1 MRGLKGLIKT
11 SIGVLI
17 IVINF
22 MVGVI
27 LGGWF
32 LFLDP
37 IIACINSFS
46 IRLMILAIA
55 KCIIAIP
62 VCKMIIRI
70 GNTIGKMMILD
81 WF

>member
-1 MRGLKGLIKT
+1 MNKEKIHKFRRKLGW
-11 SIGVLI
+11 
-17 IVINF
+17 IVF
-22 MVGVI
+22 LV
-27 LGGWF
+27 GWF

-37 IIACINSFS
+37 IITCINSFS

-70 GNTIGKMMILD
+70 GTTIGKMMILD

>member
-1 MRGLKGLIKT
+1 MKGLIKT
-11 SIGVLI
+11 SLGVLI
-17 IVINF
+17 IVISF
-22 MVGVI
+22 MEDIV

-37 IIACINSFS
+37 IITCINSFS

-62 VCKMIIRI
+62 VCKMIIKI

>member
-1 MRGLKGLIKT
+1 MKGLIKT
-11 SIGVLI
+11 SLGVLI
-17 IVINF
+17 IVISF
-22 MVGVI
+22 IEGII

-32 LFLDP
+32 LFLNP

-62 VCKMIIRI
+62 VCKMIIKI
-70 GNTIGKMMILD
+70 GNTIGKMIILD

>member
-1 MRGLKGLIKT
+1 MKGLIKT
-11 SIGVLI
+11 SIGVSI
-17 IVINF
+17 IVISF

-46 IRLMILAIA
+46 IRLMIMAIA
-55 KCIIAIP
+55 KCVIAIP
-62 VCKMIIRI
+62 VCKMIIKI
-70 GNTIGKMMILD
+70 GNTIGKMIILD

>member
-1 MRGLKGLIKT
+1 MERLKGLIKT
-11 SIGVLI
+11 SLGVLI
-17 IVINF
+17 IVISF
-22 MVGVI
+22 MEGAI

-46 IRLMILAIA
+46 IRLMIIAIA

-70 GNTIGKMMILD
+70 GNTIGKMLILD

>member
-1 MRGLKGLIKT
+1 MKGLIKT
-11 SIGVLI
+11 SLGVLI
-17 IVINF
+17 IVISF
-22 MVGVI
+22 MEGIV

-32 LFLDP
+32 LFLAP
-37 IIACINSFS
+37 IITCINSFS

-62 VCKMIIRI
+62 VCKMIIKI

>member
-1 MRGLKGLIKT
+1 MKRLIKT
-11 SIGVLI
+11 SLGVLI
-17 IVINF
+17 IVISF
-22 MVGVI
+22 MEGIV

-37 IIACINSFS
+37 IITCINSFS

>member
-1 MRGLKGLIKT
+1 MKSLIKT
-11 SIGVLI
+11 SLGVSI
-17 IVINF
+17 IVISF

-37 IIACINSFS
+37 IITCINSFS
-46 IRLMILAIA
+46 IRLMIIAIV
-55 KCIIAIP
+55 KCTIAIP
-62 VCKMIIRI
+62 VCKIITKI
-70 GNTIGKMMILD
+70 GNTIGKMLILD

>member
-1 MRGLKGLIKT
+1 MKGLIKT
-11 SIGVLI
+11 SLGVLI
-17 IVINF
+17 IVISF
-22 MVGVI
+22 MEGIV

-37 IIACINSFS
+37 IITCINSFS

-62 VCKMIIRI
+62 VCKMIIKI
-70 GNTIGKMMILD
+70 GNTIDKMMILD

>member
-1 MRGLKGLIKT
+1 MKRLIKT
-11 SIGVLI
+11 SLGVLI
-17 IVINF
+17 IVISF
-22 MVGVI
+22 MEGIV

-37 IIACINSFS
+37 IITCVNSFS

-55 KCIIAIP
+55 KCIVAIP

-70 GNTIGKMMILD
+70 GNIIGKMMILD

>member
-1 MRGLKGLIKT
+1 MKGLIKT
-11 SIGVLI
+11 SIGVSI
-17 IVINF
+17 IVISF

-27 LGGWF
+27 LGGWV

-37 IIACINSFS
+37 IITCINSFS

-62 VCKMIIRI
+62 VCKMIIKI
-70 GNTIGKMMILD
+70 GNTIGKMIILD

>member
-1 MRGLKGLIKT
+1 MV
-11 SIGVLI
+11 S
-17 IVINF
+17 F
-22 MVGVI
+22 MAGVI
-27 LGGWF
+27 VGGWV

-46 IRLMILAIA
+46 IRLMILAIV
-55 KCIIAIP
+55 KCAIASP
-62 VCKMIIRI
+62 VCKMIIKI

>member
-1 MRGLKGLIKT
+1 MRGLIKT

-17 IVINF
+17 IVISF
-22 MVGVI
+22 MTGIIV
-27 LGGWF
+27 GGWV
-32 LFLDP
+32 LFLDS

>member
-1 MRGLKGLIKT
+1 MKGLIKT
-11 SIGVLI
+11 SLGVLI
-17 IVINF
+17 IVISF
-22 MVGVI
+22 MEGIV

-37 IIACINSFS
+37 IITCINSFS

-55 KCIIAIP
+55 KCIIATP
-62 VCKMIIRI
+62 VCKMIIKI

>member
-1 MRGLKGLIKT
+1 MKGLIKT
-11 SIGVLI
+11 SLGVLI
-17 IVINF
+17 IVISF
-22 MVGVI
+22 MEGIV

-46 IRLMILAIA
+46 IKLMIMAIA
-55 KCIIAIP
+55 KCVIAIP

>member
-1 MRGLKGLIKT
+1 MKGLIKT
-11 SIGVLI
+11 SLGVLI
-17 IVINF
+17 IVISF
-22 MVGVI
+22 MEGII

-46 IRLMILAIA
+46 IKLMIMAIT

>member
-1 MRGLKGLIKT
+1 MERLKDLIKT
-11 SIGVLI
+11 SIGVSI
-17 IVINF
+17 IVISF

-46 IRLMILAIA
+46 IRLMIIAIA

>member
-1 MRGLKGLIKT
+1 MKGLIKT
-11 SIGVLI
+11 SLGVLI
-17 IVINF
+17 IVISF
-22 MVGVI
+22 MEGIV
-27 LGGWF
+27 LGGWV
-32 LFLDP
+32 LFLNP
-37 IIACINSFS
+37 IITCINSFS

-62 VCKMIIRI
+62 VCKMIIKI

>member
-1 MRGLKGLIKT
+1 MNGLIKT
-11 SIGVLI
+11 SLGVLI
-17 IVINF
+17 IVVSF
-22 MVGVI
+22 MAGVI
-27 LGGWF
+27 VGGWV

-46 IRLMILAIA
+46 IRFMILAIA
-55 KCIIAIP
+55 KCTIAIP

>member
-1 MRGLKGLIKT
+1 MKGLIKT
-11 SIGVLI
+11 SLGVLI
-17 IVINF
+17 IVISF
-22 MVGVI
+22 MEGIV

-37 IIACINSFS
+37 IITCINSFS
-46 IRLMILAIA
+46 IRLVILAIA

-62 VCKMIIRI
+62 VCKMIIKI
-70 GNTIGKMMILD
+70 GNTIDKMMILD

>member
-1 MRGLKGLIKT
+1 MERLKGLIKT
-11 SIGVLI
+11 SLGVSI
-17 IVINF
+17 IVISF

-27 LGGWF
+27 LGGWV

>member
-1 MRGLKGLIKT
+1 MKGLIKT
-11 SIGVLI
+11 SLGVLI
-17 IVINF
+17 IVISF
-22 MVGVI
+22 MEGIV

-46 IRLMILAIA
+46 IRLMILTIV